1 MISKAFMKVVIA
13 NSSEYVRRLQCKFYF
28 DILARRCIISNSLS
42 CWNILCWWTKWF
54 RGTLQIHFFLNELI
68 KICCFVSIENF
79 DKLQTKSY
87 NGLLEFF
94 LDLKKSASIKTEIGV
109 YWVKFQVWHY
119 WLFIKSIFPINNR
132 LQLFTGAP
140 SLLIYYSFFLRQHF
154 IRKLTSQDER
164 KKWNL

>member
-1 MISKAFMKVVIA
+1 MKSLYRLKEVINESIIVNKQLDWGFISRYMISKAIMKVVIA

-28 DILARRCIISNSLS
+28 DILTRRWIISNSLS

-54 RGTLQIHFFLNELI
+54 RGTLQIHFVQWI
-68 KICCFVSIENF
+68 
-79 DKLQTKSY
+79 
-87 NGLLEFF
+87 LEF
-94 LDLKKSASIKTEIGV
+94 
-109 YWVKFQVWHY
+109 KFQVWHY